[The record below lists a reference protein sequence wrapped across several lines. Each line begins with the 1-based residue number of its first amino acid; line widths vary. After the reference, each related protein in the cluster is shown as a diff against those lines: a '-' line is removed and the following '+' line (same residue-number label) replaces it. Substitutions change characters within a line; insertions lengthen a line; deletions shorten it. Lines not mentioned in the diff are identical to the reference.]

1 MSSAY
6 PALFQPLDLGPL
18 VLKNRFLMGSMH
30 TGLEETKGG
39 MERVAAFYAERAR
52 GGVALIVTGGI
63 SPNEVGVTYPGA
75 AKLTTPEEAQAH
87 RMITEAVHEAGG
99 RICMQILHT
108 GRYAYQP
115 NNVSASSLQA
125 PINPF
130 QPTELD
136 DAGVEQTINDFIRC
150 AELAKQAGYDG
161 VEVMGSEGYLIN
173 QFTAPRTNQRQDR
186 WGGDISGRASI
197 AEHIVRGIRARC
209 GDDFL
214 VVYRL
219 SMIDLVE
226 DGNTWDE
233 IVEQAKRIEA
243 AGVHL
248 LNTGIG
254 WHEARVP
261 TIVTSVPRAA
271 FVAVTERIRQEVS
284 IPVVACNRINTPEVA
299 ERIVASGQADMVSM
313 ARPFLADADFVNKAE
328 AGDAEAINTCIACN
342 QACLDHVFEVKP
354 ASCLVNPRAGRET
367 ELNYTPA
374 QSPKRVAVIGAGP
387 GGLSAATVAA
397 QRGHQV
403 TLFDEHDV
411 IGGQFNLARR
421 IPGKEEFSE
430 TLRYFRVQLERH
442 GVEQR
447 LGARV
452 EADELSAFDEII
464 VATGIVPRTPE
475 IPGIDHPM
483 VVSYVD
489 LVSGKVAPGKR
500 VAIIGAGGIGFDVGE
515 VLVHGELSPSLDIDA
530 FAREWGVDLSVSG
543 RGGLVKPQPEPS
555 PREVWLLQRKAS
567 KMGKDLGKTTG
578 WVHRATLAQKGVHF
592 VSGADYQRID
602 DAGLHITV
610 DGQPQSLPVDQIVIC
625 AGQESRLELFD
636 ALEAAGKTAHRIGGA
651 FKAGELDAKRAIRQ
665 GAEVAAQL

>member
-1 MSSAY
+1 MSTAY
-6 PALFQPLDLGPL
+6 PALFQSLDVGPF

-39 MERVAAFYAERAR
+39 IERVAAFYAERAR
-52 GGVALIVTGGI
+52 GGVALIVTGGV
-63 SPNEVGVTYPGA
+63 SPNEVGVTYPNA
-75 AKLTTPEEAQAH
+75 AKLTTAEEVQSH
-87 RMITEAVHEAGG
+87 RVITSAVHEAGG

-108 GRYAYQP
+108 GRYAFVQ

-130 QPTELD
+130 QPKELD

-197 AEHIVRGIRARC
+197 AEHIVRGIRAQC

-233 IVEQAKRIEA
+233 IVDQAKRIEA

-271 FVAVTERIRQEVS
+271 FVAVTERIRKEVT

-342 QACLDHVFEVKP
+342 QACLDHVFELKP

-374 QSPKRVAVIGAGP
+374 EQPKRVAVVGAGP

-397 QRGHQV
+397 QRGHHV

-421 IPGKEEFSE
+421 IPGKEEFNE
-430 TLRYFRVQLERH
+430 TLRYFRVQLQRL
-442 GVEQR
+442 GVELR

-452 EADELSAFDEII
+452 EAGQLSEFDEII
-464 VATGIVPRTPE
+464 VATGIVPRTPD

-489 LVSGKVAPGKR
+489 LVSGKVKPGKR
-500 VAIIGAGGIGFDVGE
+500 VAVIGAGGIGFDVGE
-515 VLVHGELSPSLDIDA
+515 VLVHGEVSPSLDIDA
-530 FAREWGVDLSVSG
+530 FAREWGVDLAVNS

-567 KMGKDLGKTTG
+567 KLGKNLGKTTG
-578 WVHRATLAQKGVHF
+578 WVHRATLAHKGVTF

-602 DAGLHITV
+602 DAGLHIRV
-610 DGQPQSLPVDQIVIC
+610 DDQEQTLPVDQIVIC
-625 AGQESRLELFD
+625 AGQESRLDLYQ
-636 ALEAAGKTAHRIGGA
+636 ALEAAGRTAHRIGGA
-651 FKAGELDAKRAIRQ
+651 LKAGELDAKRAIRQ